1 MQAGWGKCSAALWLG
16 AWGLRGC
23 ECAYQVTLFS
33 CGKLARSCPGLQR
46 RVSAG
51 SPRPAPLSPR
61 SLGALRT
68 PWKEC
73 LLPAFGLGSS
83 RSRLGDTLFLHAP
96 CWQCQVLARH
106 RSSPSCCPWDLPGRP
121 RVSAYLQEQ
130 WGHSAAPGD
139 SDRGSAWWARVPQ
152 RRWTPK
158 SVNCHP
164 APSLL
169 ASCTSLCPTGLPP
182 APQSSSTPPWAA
194 SRLCTLS
201 RASSGPRRRGP
212 SVGLEP

>member
-1 MQAGWGKCSAALWLG
+1 MRLPGNPFLLRQACPILPRPPAEGLCRESQAGPALPALSG
-16 AWGLRGC
+16 GPQDPL
-23 ECAYQVTLFS
+23 E
-33 CGKLARSCPGLQR
+33 
-46 RVSAG
+46 RVP
-51 SPRPAPLSPR
+51 SPRLRSWIQPIPLRRHTRPPC
-61 SLGALRT
+61 AL
-68 PWKEC
+68 
-73 LLPAFGLGSS
+73 LA
-83 RSRLGDTLFLHAP
+83 
-96 CWQCQVLARH
+96 CQVLARH

-121 RVSAYLQEQ
+121 RLSAYLQEQ

-169 ASCTSLCPTGLPP
+169 ASGASLCPTGLPP
-182 APQSSSTPPWAA
+182 APQSSSAPPWAA